1 MATCHTASYGA
12 RLLQQSGAE
21 RGQAFVAPSPLRGGE
36 RFGSGVFSCAKRSWI
51 LDPRRGWAV
60 AASSSIWPYTRQ
72 SVDSDQDLRL
82 PGSESCLE
90 LKFVRDLRV
99 LSAEGAPCLVWGADR
114 RLPGGVERGA
124 DSSIAVDGEV

>member
-1 MATCHTASYGA
+1 MATCACHTATALGCSCCCGA
-12 RLLQQSGAE
+12 GASI
-21 RGQAFVAPSPLRGGE
+21 RCSPLRGE
-36 RFGSGVFSCAKRSWI
+36 EDLVGVFSSFCAKGSWI

-90 LKFVRDLRV
+90 LKSVRDLRV